1 MVDQTVQSQIA
12 AGREALSRGAWA
24 SAREH
29 FEAAVADQESAEAWE
44 GLGWAG
50 WWLADADLTISAR
63 ERAYRA
69 YREADDAGGA
79 GRIAAW
85 LAADFHEFRGEDAVG
100 RGWLRRAH
108 RMLDSLPER
117 ADHGWL
123 ALHEGSYALNADGD
137 PDEAARLARRAVR
150 LGRQFSVLDLEAVGL
165 ALEGIALVLRGRVDA
180 GMRYLDESSAIVA
193 GEELDLPLS
202 LGWAL
207 CYLIAA
213 SEGVGDFS
221 RAAQWCELMRAHS
234 ERWSARQLVGVCRS
248 SYGSV
253 LAAQGNW
260 AGAEAELTGAVTD
273 LEAARPGMAASG
285 FVRLAELR
293 VRQGRVQEAR
303 VLFGRAGAHRSA
315 VLGLGSLAL
324 DEGDPATAV
333 DAAERVLRKL
343 PHASILARVPALELL
358 VSARARLGEL
368 EAATRAYAE
377 LERAGTE
384 VGTPYLLGRIRL
396 AAAELE
402 LARGDE
408 EEARRASED
417 AIDCF
422 EEGGAAYDAARAR
435 LALAR
440 ALVELGRDEAA
451 SAEARAARSALGAF
465 GVPVPVLDDTH
476 TGATA
481 DAERRA
487 LFADLTPREV
497 EVLQLVAEGLGDAE
511 IAERLML
518 SPHTVHRHVA
528 NVRTKLRLPSR
539 AAAVAYAARAGLL

>member
-1 MVDQTVQSQIA
+1 MVDHTAQSQIA
-12 AGREALSRGAWA
+12 AGHEALSRGAWP

-29 FEAAVADQESAEAWE
+29 FEAALADRESAEAWE

-50 WWLADADLTISAR
+50 WWLADVDLTIGAR

-69 YREADDAGGA
+69 FREADQADGA

-85 LAADFHEFRGEDAVG
+85 LAADFHEFRGEDAIG

-108 RMLDSLPER
+108 RMLDGLPES

-137 PDEAARLARRAVR
+137 PDEAARLAERAIR
-150 LGRQFSVLDLEAVGL
+150 LGREFSVPDLEAVGL
-165 ALEGIALVLRGRVDA
+165 ALDGIALVLRGQVDA
-180 GMRYLDESSAIVA
+180 GMRHLDESSAIVA
-193 GEELDLPLS
+193 GEELHLPLS

-213 SEGVGDFS
+213 CEGVGDFS
-221 RAAQWCELMRAHS
+221 RAAQWCELMRGHA

-248 SYGSV
+248 SYGAV
-253 LAAQGNW
+253 LVAQGDW

-273 LEAARPGMAASG
+273 LGAARPGMAASG

-293 VRQGRVQEAR
+293 MRQGRPKEAR
-303 VLFGRAGAHRSA
+303 NLFERAGAHRSA
-315 VLGLGSLAL
+315 VLGLGALAL
-324 DEGDPATAV
+324 DEGDPATAA
-333 DAAERVLRKL
+333 DAAERVLRRL
-343 PHASILARVPALELL
+343 PDASVLARVPALELL
-358 VSARARLGEL
+358 VSARVRLDEL
-368 EAATRAYAE
+368 EAASEAYAE
-377 LERAGTE
+377 LARAGRE
-384 VGTPYLLGRIRL
+384 VGTPYLLGRVHL
-396 AAAELE
+396 AEAELA
-402 LARGDE
+402 LAQGDAE
-408 EEARRASED
+408 ESRRACED
-417 AIDCF
+417 AIDFF
-422 EEGGAAYDAARAR
+422 EEGGAASDAARAR
-435 LALAR
+435 LALAH
-440 ALVELGRDEAA
+440 ALAALGRDEAA
-451 SAEARAARSALGAF
+451 AAEASAARAALGSFDVHA
-465 GVPVPVLDDTH
+465 PVLPDP
-476 TGATA
+476 

-487 LFADLTPREV
+487 LFADLTPREL